1 MTTKVVQPVLGTSAR
16 MPALPQS
23 NCGDGHVA
31 ASSRTCSSCSSSQT
45 GMDLNRFMFSV
56 IATSVGR
63 RSIDEAPK
71 KPTTPSVRSST

>member
-23 NCGDGHVA
+23 NCATATSLVHHEPA
-31 ASSRTCSSCSSSQT
+31 HACSSQT
-45 GMDLNRFMFSV
+45 GMDLNRCMFSV

-63 RSIDEAPK
+63 RSIEEAPK